1 VVERDA
7 QEDFIVPRE
16 SANTMDFVAIETIVS
31 IRAIFTTLL
40 TSNNVPVGSGA
51 ETISA
56 ESDAA
61 LVRVHEVNQ

>member
-1 VVERDA
+1 MVVERDA

-31 IRAIFTTLL
+31 IRAIFTTLR
-40 TSNNVPVGSGA
+40 SNNVPVGSGA